1 MTCLYVPP
9 IPESAG
15 IARRWAAPLLPA
27 AVRDPVVLV
36 VSELVTN
43 AVAAD
48 AAVGATDDIE
58 VELVVDPAGRHV
70 ALAVTDAS
78 DQPLPPIPAVVAAD
92 QDSGRGLLL
101 LEALAHDHGWAPP
114 HLRREVCLGP
124 VPLYPGPALFTASF
138 RADGVRRCL
147 TSSCASAASC
157 RAPG

>member
-1 MTCLYVPP
+1 M
-9 IPESAG
+9 
-15 IARRWAAPLLPA
+15 PA
-27 AVRDPVVLV
+27 AVRDPGVLV
-36 VSELVTN
+36 MSELVTN

-48 AAVGATDDIE
+48 AAVGATEDIE
-58 VELVVDPAGRHV
+58 VEIVIDPAGRHV

-78 DQPLPPIPAVVAAD
+78 DQPLPQTPAAVATD

-101 LEALAHDHGWAPP
+101 LDALAHDHGWAPP

-124 VPLYPGPALFTASF
+124 VPLYPSAALFPASF

-147 TSSCASAASC
+147 TGSCASAASC

>member
-9 IPESAG
+9 VPESAG

-48 AAVGATDDIE
+48 AAAGATEDIE

-78 DQPLPPIPAVVAAD
+78 DQPLPPSPAEVAID

-101 LEALAHDHGWAPP
+101 LEALAHDHGWAP
-114 HLRREVCLGP
+114 RCGGKCVW
-124 VPLYPGPALFTASF
+124 ALF
-138 RADGVRRCL
+138 RC
-147 TSSCASAASC
+147 TPAQRCSPPPSERMECAGA
-157 RAPG
+157 